1 MSGVPDSSATYRAK
15 AEEYER
21 LAATVEPPFKE
32 ALLDVAA
39 KWRTMAEEADAEH
52 NPYRAFAER
61 LRCRLGLLSAADLPS
76 GGPDDPPDM
85 PPALRWSSD
94 ADLSGLPER
103 SSSCCPHPR
112 CRKAQRA
119 PEP

>member
-1 MSGVPDSSATYRAK
+1 MSGVPNNSMTYRAK

-52 NPYRAFAER
+52 NPHRAFAER
-61 LRCRLGLLSAADLPS
+61 LRRRLGLLSPADLRT
-76 GGPDDPPDM
+76 GDLDDPPDM
-85 PPALRWSSD
+85 PA
-94 ADLSGLPER
+94 GFEVER
-103 SSSCCPHPR
+103 
-112 CRKAQRA
+112 
-119 PEP
+119 